1 MLLAHS
7 AWKWADFVNIKVLDH
22 WYMSP
27 AMSTYLTVG
36 IVRRASYWLTWYFY
50 SSKWS
55 LLYRKATILKDFRE
69 HTELI
74 LKYRF
79 IYTGNMTAARWM
91 FFISLTVTLFLSKLI
106 WLNTLFSLVIYRFW
120 VRNRAQLYR
129 CRTLTLDTT
138 DSSHCSFWSPT

>member
-1 MLLAHS
+1 
-7 AWKWADFVNIKVLDH
+7 
-22 WYMSP
+22 
-27 AMSTYLTVG
+27 MSTYLTVG

-50 SSKWS
+50 SSQWS

-79 IYTGNMTAARWM
+79 IYTGNMTAARCM

-106 WLNTLFSLVIYRFW
+106 
-120 VRNRAQLYR
+120 
-129 CRTLTLDTT
+129 
-138 DSSHCSFWSPT
+138 